1 LRFDRR
7 LRLQPEHQLKLD
19 NLVKDTLKNTQ
30 QKVNEAMNNTLL
42 VADMENVFQAQRETD
57 LARVQN
63 ELDAVTVNGVIDPT
77 MGRQILSKEYMAAV
91 YIPFET
97 SRQILINTRKA
108 IPLDLSLCDH

>member
-30 QKVNEAMNNTLL
+30 QKVNEVMNDTLL

-77 MGRQILSKEYMAAV
+77 MGRQILSKEYMVAV

-108 IPLDLSLCDH
+108 IPLDLSLCDQ